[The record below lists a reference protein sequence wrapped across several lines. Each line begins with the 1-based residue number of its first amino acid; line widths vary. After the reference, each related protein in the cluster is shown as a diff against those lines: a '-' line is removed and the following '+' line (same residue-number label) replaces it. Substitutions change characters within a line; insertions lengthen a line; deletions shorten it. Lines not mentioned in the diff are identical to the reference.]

1 MVGGRGKRWREEERE
16 RKGERPSV
24 PDAPAPGDLTGE
36 PQGMEGS
43 DLALPPPSDLH
54 RGSQVELEDTDLP
67 GQEDDKEGRSP
78 AALETEWLEC
88 LSVMV

>member
-36 PQGMEGS
+36 PQRTEGS

-54 RGSQVELEDTDLP
+54 WGSHVELEDTGLL

-78 AALETEWLEC
+78 AALKTK
-88 LSVMV
+88 